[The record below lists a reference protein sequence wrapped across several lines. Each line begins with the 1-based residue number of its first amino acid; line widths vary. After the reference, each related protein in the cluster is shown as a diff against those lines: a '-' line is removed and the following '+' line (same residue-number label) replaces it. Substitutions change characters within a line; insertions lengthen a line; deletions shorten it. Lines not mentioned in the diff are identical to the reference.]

1 MLSSQDH
8 IKANTMR
15 ALYLITGFLF
25 FTVSLV
31 MAQYE
36 IKNTSGK
43 TVFPWPEGIR
53 CAVSLTFDDARLTQI
68 DKGIPLLNKYGV
80 KATFYVSPE
89 QLLQRLDD
97 WKQVVANGHEIGNHT
112 MTHPCTGNYAFSRDN
127 ALEEYDLKRLAQEI
141 DEANVFLL
149 AELNV
154 EAKSFAYPCGQK
166 FVGRGNKV
174 KSYVPLVAD
183 RFLSGRGWLGE
194 DSNDPRICDFLQLLG
209 MESDGK
215 SFEQLKALID
225 KTAAEGDWL
234 ILAGHEMADSGDQ
247 TTSLSSLEA
256 LCQYAQDT
264 ANGVWIDTV
273 EHIATFIK
281 DNR

>member
-1 MLSSQDH
+1 
-8 IKANTMR
+8 MR
-15 ALYLITGFLF
+15 PLYSITGFLF
-25 FTVSLV
+25 FTASLI

-36 IKNTSGK
+36 IKNTSEI
-43 TVFPWPEGIR
+43 TAFPWPEGIR
-53 CAVSLTFDDARLTQI
+53 CAVSLSFDDARFTQI

-89 QLLQRLDD
+89 RLLQRVDD

-112 MTHPCTGNYAFSRDN
+112 MMHPCTGNYDFSRDN
-127 ALEEYDLKRLAQEI
+127 ALEEYDLKRIAEEI
-141 DEANVFLL
+141 DQANAFIL

-166 FVGRGNKV
+166 FVGRGNNV

-194 DSNDPRICDFLQLLG
+194 DSNDPRICDFSQLLG

-215 SFEQLKALID
+215 SFEQLKALIN
-225 KTAAEGDWL
+225 KTAAEGGWL
-234 ILAGHEMADSGDQ
+234 ILAGHEMADSGYQ
-247 TTSLSSLEA
+247 TTLLSSLEA

-264 ANGVWIDTV
+264 DNGIWLETV

-281 DNR
+281 NNR

>member
-8 IKANTMR
+8 IEANIRR
-15 ALYLITGFLF
+15 ALYSITGFLF

-31 MAQYE
+31 MAQNE
-36 IKNTSGK
+36 IKNTSEK

-53 CAVSLTFDDARLTQI
+53 FAVSLTFDDARLTQI

-89 QLLQRLDD
+89 QLLQRVDD

-127 ALEEYDLKRLAQEI
+127 ALEEYDLKRIAKEI
-141 DEANVFLL
+141 DKANVFIL

-166 FVGRGNKV
+166 FVGRGNNV
-174 KSYVPLVAD
+174 KSYVPLVAN

-194 DSNDPRICDFLQLLG
+194 DSNDPRICDFSQLLG

-234 ILAGHEMADSGDQ
+234 ILAGHEMADFGDQ
-247 TTSLSSLEA
+247 TTFLSSLEA
-256 LCQYAQDT
+256 LCQYAQDK
-264 ANGVWIDTV
+264 ANGIWLDTV
-273 EHIATFIK
+273 EHIAAFIK

>member
-1 MLSSQDH
+1 
-8 IKANTMR
+8 MR
-15 ALYLITGFLF
+15 PLCFITGFLF
-25 FTVSLV
+25 LTASLI

-36 IKNTSGK
+36 IKNTSEM
-43 TVFPWPEGIR
+43 TAFPWPGGIR
-53 CAVSLTFDDARLTQI
+53 CAVSLVFDDARFTQI

-89 QLLQRLDD
+89 RLLQRVGD

-127 ALEEYDLKRLAQEI
+127 ALEEYDLKRIAEEI
-141 DEANVFLL
+141 DQANAFIL

-154 EAKSFAYPCGQK
+154 KAKSFAYPCGQK
-166 FVGRGNKV
+166 FVGRGNNV

-183 RFLSGRGWLGE
+183 RFLSGRGWLDE
-194 DSNDPRICDFLQLLG
+194 DSNDPRICDFSQLLC

-215 SFEQLKALID
+215 SFEQLKALIN

-234 ILAGHEMADSGDQ
+234 ILAGHEMADSGYQ
-247 TTSLSSLEA
+247 TTSLSTLEA

-264 ANGVWIDTV
+264 ANGIWLDTV

>member
-1 MLSSQDH
+1 
-8 IKANTMR
+8 MR
-15 ALYLITGFLF
+15 RLCLITGFLF
-25 FTVSLV
+25 FTAGLL

-36 IKNTSGK
+36 IKKTSEG

-53 CAVSLTFDDARLTQI
+53 CAVSLSFDDARLTQI

-89 QLLQRLDD
+89 QVLQRLDD
-97 WKQVVANGHEIGNHT
+97 WKEAVAKGHEIGNHT

-127 ALEEYDLKRLAQEI
+127 ALEEYDLKRIAEEI
-141 DEANVFLL
+141 DEANAFIL
-149 AELNV
+149 AELNI

-166 FVGRGNKV
+166 FVGRGKNV

-183 RFLSGRGWLGE
+183 RFLTGRGWLDE
-194 DSNDPRICDFLQLLG
+194 DANNPWICDFAQLLC

-215 SFEQLKALID
+215 SFEQLKELID
-225 KTAAEGDWL
+225 KTAAQGGWL
-234 ILAGHEMADSGDQ
+234 ILAGHEMAESGDQ
-247 TTSLSSLEA
+247 TTLLSTLDA
-256 LCQYAQDT
+256 VCRYAQDK
-264 ANGVWIDTV
+264 ANGIWLDTV
-273 EHIATFIK
+273 KHIATYIK